1 MPDTDVLRTI
11 LDLAR
16 WAPSGDNTQ
25 PWRFE
30 LPGDGRIVVHGF
42 DTRDHVVYDLD
53 GHPSQLAVGALLE
66 NIAIAATVVG
76 CQAVITR
83 RTGTPDTDLLFD
95 ILVTANQAVVPDHLA
110 GSIERRVVQRR
121 PMSVRPLTDAQKE
134 RMEASLPQGFS
145 VCWFEGWKQ
154 RWRLAKLMFDNAKV
168 RLIIPEAF
176 AVHRAVIE
184 WQARYSNDR
193 IPDQAVG
200 VDPVTARFMRWAM
213 ADWRRVDFLNK
224 WMLGD
229 LAPRLQ
235 LDILPGLFCA
245 AHIALL
251 APSPLRPVDDYVQ
264 AGRAMQRFWLTAT
277 QLGLFLQPEMTPLI
291 FSRYVR
297 EGRTFTSMPRAQDKA
312 RNLAD
317 RLREVVAGR
326 DADALFMARV
336 GQGPAPRARS
346 LRRPLDELIMTSS

>member
-1 MPDTDVLRTI
+1 MADAAVLRKI

-30 LPGDGRIVVHGF
+30 LPGDGRIVVHAF
-42 DTRDHVVYDLD
+42 DTREHVVYDLD

-66 NIAIAATVVG
+66 SISIAATLEG
-76 CQAVITR
+76 CHAVITR
-83 RTGTPDTDLLFD
+83 RVGTPDTDLLFD
-95 ILVTANQAVVPDHLA
+95 ILVKADEAVVPDPLA
-110 GSIERRVVQRR
+110 SSIERRVVQRR
-121 PMSVRPLTDAQKE
+121 PMSPKPLSNDQKS
-134 RMEASLPQGFS
+134 RLEASLPQGFA
-145 VCWFEGWKQ
+145 VIWFEGWKQ

-176 AVHRAVIE
+176 AVHQTVIE
-184 WQARYSNDR
+184 WQAQYSNDR

-200 VDPVTARFMRWAM
+200 VDPLTARFMRWAM
-213 ADWRRVDFLNK
+213 ADWRRVDFLNR

-235 LDILPGLFCA
+235 LDLLPGLFCA

-251 APSPLRPVDDYVQ
+251 APSPLCTVDDYVL

-277 QLGLFLQPEMTPLI
+277 ELGLFLQPEMTPLI

-297 EGRTFTSMPRAQDKA
+297 EGRTFTSEPRARDKA
-312 RNLAD
+312 RDLAVK
-317 RLREVVAGR
+317 LQEVLVGR
-326 DADALFMARV
+326 DADALFMGRI
-336 GQGPAPRARS
+336 GRGPQPRARS
-346 LRRPLDELIMTSS
+346 LRRPLDDLILTGS